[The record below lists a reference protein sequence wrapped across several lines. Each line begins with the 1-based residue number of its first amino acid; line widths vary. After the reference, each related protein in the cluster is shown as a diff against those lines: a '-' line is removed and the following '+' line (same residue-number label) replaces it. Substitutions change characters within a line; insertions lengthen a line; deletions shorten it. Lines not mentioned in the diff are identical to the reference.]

1 MPPSRNIVSAQKKQ
15 KSGRETRFG
24 GVPYSETGLQHI
36 IYIGKHHFGHFGRF
50 QKKLGSDF
58 LFHLPV
64 TRQVD
69 SENSGTTCRA
79 RVSRRSYP
87 APDPGPSTWT
97 CFPGT
102 PPPSSFHE
110 IAPRTR
116 SRTWTSFPGP
126 PSHIISFKVQGT
138 GGESEGGS
146 KISFVFY

>member
-1 MPPSRNIVSAQKKQ
+1 MPPSRNIVSAPKKQ

-102 PPPSSFHE
+102 PPPFLISRDRTPYQIPDLDLLPWTPFSYHKFQSS
-110 IAPRTR
+110 RY
-116 SRTWTSFPGP
+116 W
-126 PSHIISFKVQGT
+126 
-138 GGESEGGS
+138 GG
-146 KISFVFY
+146 V

>member
-1 MPPSRNIVSAQKKQ
+1 MRPKYFLSTKKAKICARDPVWWCSLYGNRFATYNIYREPPFRALWTIPK
-15 KSGRETRFG
+15 T
-24 GVPYSETGLQHI
+24 
-36 IYIGKHHFGHFGRF
+36 
-50 QKKLGSDF
+50 LGSDF